1 MYRSRAMCR
10 AHSNP
15 RGISDGT
22 ALSLGRAQRNRPRPD
37 RCGSR
42 LRGWARPLAA
52 TSRSA
57 VPPVGLE
64 RTHLLPYRDR
74 SQHRLESSPGGPGM
88 PGDPRRTGSV
98 PPVIADAGPV
108 DRCAARP
115 EQRVDPARGS
125 PAARAG
131 EAPAGPSARAAR
143 ACRTS
148 RPQRR
153 RAGSIVAARPLWSR
167 FLRPPAPPHTRP
179 RGSSHCRCPGRTI
192 NMCRG
197 INSASVSVDHGGW
210 RADGSCGRVRGMVWR
225 VRRRPIAPA
234 GRFDSSAHVSGIR
247 PGLGAQTRYSYIR
260 ALLKIGIFNILASIL
275 FRPTCPCL
283 DLKPSEALGSSIPLP
298 RAIPAQSDW
307 QN

>member
-1 MYRSRAMCR
+1 MNGDVPCVHSDWGLWYWLPGRAVYPATSVDADECRRRRARKDVPLAGDVHGPLESEGHLRWHSPRS
-10 AHSNP
+10 
-15 RGISDGT
+15 
-22 ALSLGRAQRNRPRPD
+22 GRAQRNRPRPD

-64 RTHLLPYRDR
+64 RTQLLPYRDR

-131 EAPAGPSARAAR
+131 EAPAGPSASAAR

-148 RPQRR
+148 RPQGR
-153 RAGSIVAARPLWSR
+153 RAGSIVAARPLRSG
-167 FLRPPAPPHTRP
+167 FPRPPAPPHTRT
-179 RGSSHCRCPGRTI
+179 PG
-192 NMCRG
+192 C
-197 INSASVSVDHGGW
+197 S
-210 RADGSCGRVRGMVWR
+210 
-225 VRRRPIAPA
+225 
-234 GRFDSSAHVSGIR
+234 
-247 PGLGAQTRYSYIR
+247 
-260 ALLKIGIFNILASIL
+260 IGNLSKF
-275 FRPTCPCL
+275 
-283 DLKPSEALGSSIPLP
+283 
-298 RAIPAQSDW
+298 
-307 QN
+307 